1 MIIVTR
7 VPEQIANERL
17 CPELQELLS
26 AELAAGNTIVEYRT
40 GLYAAD
46 AVLAQGLQCS
56 TSVGHLSM
64 EEEAYRRHGVAAE
77 IYLTGDIEGRII
89 LDLAPETAVRV
100 ASHYAGAE
108 VPESDD
114 LVRETVCELANQI
127 TGNAVT
133 ALNDQGFHF
142 RVHPPVLHTSE
153 HGAKS
158 SEDTEALVMSFETER
173 GNMFMNIALRYN
185 RRRQSERAAVV
196 GQ

>member
-1 MIIVTR
+1 MKM
-7 VPEQIANERL
+7 
-17 CPELQELLS
+17 ELIQPFI
-26 AELAAGNTIVEYRT
+26 N
-40 GLYAAD
+40 AAD

-64 EEEAYRRHGVAAE
+64 EEEAYRRKGVAAE

-108 VPESDD
+108 VTESDD

-127 TGNAVT
+127 TGNAIT

-153 HGAKS
+153 HGPKS
-158 SEDTEALVMSFETER
+158 SEDTEALVMCFETSR
-173 GNMFMNIALRYN
+173 GNMFMNVALRYN
-185 RRRQSERAAVV
+185 RRRHSERAAVA